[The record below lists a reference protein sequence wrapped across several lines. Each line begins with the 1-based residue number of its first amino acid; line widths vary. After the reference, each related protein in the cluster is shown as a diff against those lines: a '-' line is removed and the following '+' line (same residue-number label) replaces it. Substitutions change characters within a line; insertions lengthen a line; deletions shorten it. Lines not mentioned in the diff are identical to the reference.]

1 MIVLDRFLSDEQDPK
16 AVERVLGKLND
27 MLSSNEELIY
37 LAVQKKPAVNL
48 LPDCIAVS
56 NKRIFYCEPGNFG
69 ITMNF
74 KDISWKSIKEVS
86 FKEEFF
92 GSKFICVPQQGENII
107 TEYVPKVQ
115 ARKLYQ
121 AANEQLEN
129 FREQQRQTELEE
141 KRLAN
146 PPASVDVVE
155 EETVFSTPASDAT
168 KEAES
173 TYSAPVTPAPVPV
186 PLPAPELAA
195 TPLPEEPED
204 ETTLKLRKLK
214 TLFDKH
220 LITQEEYDAKKAD
233 ILDAL

>member
-1 MIVLDRFLSDEQDPK
+1 MILIDRFLSDEQDPK

-27 MLSSNEELIY
+27 MLSNNEELIY

-107 TEYVPKVQ
+107 TEYIPKVQ

-141 KRLAN
+141 KRAIT
-146 PPASVDVVE
+146 PSPSIAIAAEEPEAISSPESVE
-155 EETVFSTPASDAT
+155 ETPVLYSPPVASTP
-168 KEAES
+168 
-173 TYSAPVTPAPVPV
+173 SAPSTPPVVPTPPVPV
-186 PLPAPELAA
+186 V
-195 TPLPEEPED
+195 EEPED

-214 TLFDKH
+214 SLFDKH
-220 LITQEEYDAKKAD
+220 LITQDEYDAKKAD
-233 ILDAL
+233 ILDTL

>member
-1 MIVLDRFLSDEQDPK
+1 MILIDRFLSDEQDPK

-27 MLSSNEELIY
+27 MLSNNEELIY

-74 KDISWKSIKEVS
+74 RDISWKSIKEVS

-141 KRLAN
+141 KR
-146 PPASVDVVE
+146 
-155 EETVFSTPASDAT
+155 AT
-168 KEAES
+168 
-173 TYSAPVTPAPVPV
+173 TPAPSIAISAEEPEPIAVPEPIEETPVLYSPPVIPTPPVV
-186 PLPAPELAA
+186 PTPPAPVV
-195 TPLPEEPED
+195 EEPED

-214 TLFDKH
+214 SLFDKQ
-220 LITQEEYDAKKAD
+220 LITQDEYDAKKAD
-233 ILDAL
+233 ILDTF

>member
-1 MIVLDRFLSDEQDPK
+1 MIIPDKFLSDEQEPR
-16 AVERVLGKLND
+16 AVERVVGKLND

-86 FKEEFF
+86 FKEELF
-92 GSKFICVPQQGENII
+92 GSKFICVPQHGENIV
-107 TEYVPKVQ
+107 TEFIPKLQ

-121 AANEQLEN
+121 AASEQLEN
-129 FREQQRQTELEE
+129 FREQNEKKETEDKKPTSMNAVFEDAVEIEE
-141 KRLAN
+141 AVIV
-146 PPASVDVVE
+146 PAAA
-155 EETVFSTPASDAT
+155 ETP
-168 KEAES
+168 
-173 TYSAPVTPAPVPV
+173 PAPVL
-186 PLPAPELAA
+186 PLV
-195 TPLPEEPED
+195 EEED

-214 TLFDKH
+214 TLYDKQ
-220 LITQEEYDAKKAD
+220 LITQEEYEAKKAS
-233 ILDAL
+233 ILDSF

>member
-1 MIVLDRFLSDEQDPK
+1 MILIDRFLSDEQDPK

-27 MLSSNEELIY
+27 ILSSNEELIY

-74 KDISWKSIKEVS
+74 KDISWKSVKEVS

-92 GSKFICVPQQGENII
+92 GSKFICVPQHGENII

-121 AANEQLEN
+121 AAIEQLEN
-129 FREQQRQTELEE
+129 FKEQQKQTEMDE
-141 KRLAN
+141 KRAAT
-146 PPASVDVVE
+146 PRPSISAVIEEPEVVKQPEPVE
-155 EETVFSTPASDAT
+155 ETIAF
-168 KEAES
+168 
-173 TYSAPVTPAPVPV
+173 YSPPIAVPAPVV
-186 PLPAPELAA
+186 
-195 TPLPEEPED
+195 EEPED

-233 ILDAL
+233 ILDTL

>member
-1 MIVLDRFLSDEQDPK
+1 MILIDRFLSDEQDPK

-37 LAVQKKPAVNL
+37 LAVQKRPAVNL
-48 LPDCIAVS
+48 MPDCIAVS

-86 FKEEFF
+86 FKEELF

-107 TEYVPKVQ
+107 TEYIPKVQ

-141 KRLAN
+141 KRATMV
-146 PPASVDVVE
+146 PETVDAVNEKSEPVMLPDEVE
-155 EETVFSTPASDAT
+155 ESPEPVYPAAAIPS
-168 KEAES
+168 
-173 TYSAPVTPAPVPV
+173 PA
-186 PLPAPELAA
+186 LPPIV
-195 TPLPEEPED
+195 EEIED
-204 ETTLKLRKLK
+204 EVTLKLRKLK

>member
-1 MIVLDRFLSDEQDPK
+1 MILIDRFLSDEQDPK

-27 MLSSNEELIY
+27 MLSNNEELIY

-107 TEYVPKVQ
+107 TEYIPKVQ

-141 KRLAN
+141 KRAI
-146 PPASVDVVE
+146 
-155 EETVFSTPASDAT
+155 
-168 KEAES
+168 
-173 TYSAPVTPAPVPV
+173 TPAPSIAIAAEEPEPVAVPEPIEETPVLYNPPMV
-186 PLPAPELAA
+186 PTPSVPPVAPTPPAPIV
-195 TPLPEEPED
+195 EEPED

-214 TLFDKH
+214 SLFDKH

-233 ILDAL
+233 ILDTL

>member
-1 MIVLDRFLSDEQDPK
+1 MILIDRFLSDEQDPK

-27 MLSSNEELIY
+27 MLSNNEELIY

-141 KRLAN
+141 KR
-146 PPASVDVVE
+146 
-155 EETVFSTPASDAT
+155 AT
-168 KEAES
+168 
-173 TYSAPVTPAPVPV
+173 TPAPSIAISAEEPEPIAVPEPIEETPVLYSPPVIPTPPVV
-186 PLPAPELAA
+186 PTPPAPVV
-195 TPLPEEPED
+195 EEPED

-214 TLFDKH
+214 SLFDKQ
-220 LITQEEYDAKKAD
+220 LITQDEYDAKKAD
-233 ILDAL
+233 ILDTL